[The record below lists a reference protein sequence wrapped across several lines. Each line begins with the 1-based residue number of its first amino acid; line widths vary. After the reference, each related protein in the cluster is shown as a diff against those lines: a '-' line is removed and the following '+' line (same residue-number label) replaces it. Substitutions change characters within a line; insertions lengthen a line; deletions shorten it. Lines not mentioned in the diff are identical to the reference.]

1 MKRKI
6 FFIILALLCVAG
18 AVVLVVV
25 GIRATS
31 HPAVIPGLE
40 SLGEV
45 TLEAYEARRGESTE
59 DEPYTIYYRYIDPKY
74 GEIVFANAVSDEDYY
89 SFLYDRMR
97 AGRRGA
103 GGDRRDHKA
112 HYDQA
117 LRLRLSRGRALRSS
131 VRGSVHGPHRRIRSH
146 RPVAEGLRNVLLYR
160 RGHTAACGRVSAVPR
175 VYGRAYPGTCVP
187 LGTKQTV
194 TNPKQKSAE

>member
-97 AGRRGA
+97 ADDAQEGEVPEETDEITKPTTIKRYVYVYPADGHYEA
-103 GGDRRDHKA
+103 VFEDR
-112 HYDQA
+112 YM
-117 LRLRLSRGRALRSS
+117 
-131 VRGSVHGPHRRIRSH
+131 
-146 RPVAEGLRNVLLYR
+146 GLTDVSDLIDPSPK
-160 RGHTAACGRVSAVPR
+160 VSATYYYIVAGILLLAGAYLLFLAFTGERTPE
-175 VYGRAYPGTCVP
+175 RASR
-187 LGTKQTV
+187 
-194 TNPKQKSAE
+194 SAQNRR

>member
-97 AGRRGA
+97 ADDAQEGEVPEETDEVTKPTTIKRYVYVYPADGHYEA
-103 GGDRRDHKA
+103 VFEDR
-112 HYDQA
+112 YM
-117 LRLRLSRGRALRSS
+117 
-131 VRGSVHGPHRRIRSH
+131 
-146 RPVAEGLRNVLLYR
+146 GLTDVSDLIDPSPK
-160 RGHTAACGRVSAVPR
+160 VSATYYYIVAGILLLAGAYLLFLAFTGERTPE
-175 VYGRAYPGTCVP
+175 RASR
-187 LGTKQTV
+187 
-194 TNPKQKSAE
+194 SAQNRR

>member
-97 AGRRGA
+97 ADDAQEGEVPEETDEITKPTTIKRYVYVYPADGHYEA
-103 GGDRRDHKA
+103 VFEDR
-112 HYDQA
+112 YM
-117 LRLRLSRGRALRSS
+117 
-131 VRGSVHGPHRRIRSH
+131 
-146 RPVAEGLRNVLLYR
+146 GLTDVSDLIDPSPK
-160 RGHTAACGRVSAVPR
+160 VSATYYYIVAGILLLAGAYLLFLAFTGERTPE
-175 VYGRAYPGTCVP
+175 RASRPS
-187 LGTKQTV
+187 Q
-194 TNPKQKSAE
+194 SRR

>member
-97 AGRRGA
+97 ADDAQEGA
-103 GGDRRDHKA
+103 VPEETDEITKPTTIKRYVYVYPADGHYEAVFEDR
-112 HYDQA
+112 YM
-117 LRLRLSRGRALRSS
+117 
-131 VRGSVHGPHRRIRSH
+131 
-146 RPVAEGLRNVLLYR
+146 GLTDVSDLIDPSPK
-160 RGHTAACGRVSAVPR
+160 VSATYYYIVAGILLLAGAYLLFLAFTGERTPE
-175 VYGRAYPGTCVP
+175 RASR
-187 LGTKQTV
+187 
-194 TNPKQKSAE
+194 SAQNRQ